1 LGPLSFQPS
10 VLVYLAYGLVAVT
23 FVVIYRSSWGLQIIA
38 TGENPEAAETMGI
51 TVARTRYLAM
61 WISGMIC
68 ALGGAYLSLGASRL
82 FLDNMTAGRGYIALA
97 ILVLGR
103 RNPLGLVAAALL
115 FGAADALQLR
125 TQLMDIHIPLQF
137 MLMLPY
143 LLTMIVLAFFVNH
156 TGDPASLGLPY
167 KRNRGDS

>member
-1 LGPLSFQPS
+1 M
-10 VLVYLAYGLVAVT
+10 
-23 FVVIYRSSWGLQIIA
+23 IYRSTWGLQIMA

-51 TVARTRYLAM
+51 RAARTRYYSLFV
-61 WISGMIC
+61 SGMFC
-68 ALGGAYLSLGASRL
+68 ALGGAYLSLGAVRL

-97 ILVLGR
+97 ILILGR
-103 RNPLGLVAAALL
+103 RNPFGLVAAALL

-125 TQLMDIHIPLQF
+125 TQILDINIPFQF

-143 LLTMIVLAFFVNH
+143 VLTMVVLAFFVKR
-156 TGDPASLGLPY
+156 TDDPAALGVPY